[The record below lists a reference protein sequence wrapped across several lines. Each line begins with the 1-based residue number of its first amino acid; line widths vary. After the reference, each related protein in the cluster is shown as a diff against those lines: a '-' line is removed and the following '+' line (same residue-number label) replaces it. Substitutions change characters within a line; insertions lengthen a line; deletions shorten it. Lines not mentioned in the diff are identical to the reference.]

1 MTRFLS
7 IAFFKSFLSVDFL
20 RTYAAWLLMP
30 FLGFLFGKLAS
41 SADPLIIGMGAS
53 SFIGLLLL
61 RKPTWTVELVII
73 LGLFVA
79 GLVILY
85 FGDLAV
91 KMVWGVSILGFVL
104 LGLALYKLVT
114 TPQVMHSTPTFIWI
128 ALLFFIYAIVDSVC
142 QLYSAK
148 EMIGG
153 FKRYFQVWGLLFGL
167 CWLGFSKKDV
177 DQWRKTIL
185 VICLLQAPFCL
196 YQNIVLVPI
205 REDYVASIPG
215 LEPIDVVSGTFGANM
230 FGGGNNAEMATALLM
245 VFAFLLARFREKI
258 LPAKKLFWV
267 SVILL
272 SPLVM
277 GETKIVVL
285 LLPVMI
291 FALYRKEL
299 LSRPHY
305 AVMALI
311 LGAIFMAITLNVYM
325 IMTKMTLDQLVFDT
339 IAYNF
344 YEIGYGNCYLNRTTV
359 LIFWGQHQ
367 SLGDP
372 LSFLFGNGLGSAR
385 EDFGGLGSGHIDT
398 RYQGYC
404 VGLTG
409 VSMLL
414 WELGIFGIVL
424 FLMMMAATWHC
435 ANRLMEKSV
444 DPEVRADVAAIQASV
459 ALFTIYPL
467 YRDTLLSE
475 FSFQLIFTFMLG
487 YLAWLHKQQAEKK
500 HER

>member
-1 MTRFLS
+1 
-7 IAFFKSFLSVDFL
+7 
-20 RTYAAWLLMP
+20 MP
-30 FLGFLFGKLAS
+30 FLGFLFGSLAS
-41 SADPLIIGMGAS
+41 TANPLIIGMAAS
-53 SFIGLLLL
+53 SFIGILLLE
-61 RKPTWTVELVII
+61 KPIWTTELVII
-73 LGLFVA
+73 LGLFVG
-79 GLVILY
+79 GLVVLF
-85 FGDLAV
+85 FGDLAI

-104 LGLALYKLVT
+104 LVSSFYKLVT
-114 TPQVMHSTPTFIWI
+114 TPHVIKSTPAFIWI
-128 ALLFFIYAIVDSVC
+128 ALLFFVYSIVDSLL
-142 QLYSAK
+142 QLYSAT

-177 DQWRKTIL
+177 DRWCKIVL
-185 VICLLQAPFCL
+185 IICLLQAPFCL
-196 YQNIVLVPI
+196 YQNLILVPI

-215 LEPIDVVSGTFGANM
+215 LEPIDVVAGTFGADM
-230 FGGGNNAEMATALLM
+230 FGGGNNAEMATVLLM
-245 VFAFLLARFREKI
+245 VFAFLLTRFKMKI
-258 LPAKKLFWV
+258 LATKKLLWV
-267 SVILL
+267 SLILL

-285 LLPVMI
+285 LLPIMV
-291 FALYRKEL
+291 FVLYRKEL

-325 IMTKMTLDQLVFDT
+325 IMTKMTLDQLIFDT

-359 LIFWGQHQ
+359 LVFWGQHQ

-385 EDFGGLGSGHIDT
+385 EDFGGLGSGHIDVK
-398 RYQGYC
+398 YQGYC
-404 VGLTG
+404 TGLTG

-414 WELGIFGIVL
+414 WELGVFGMGL
-424 FLMMMAATWHC
+424 FLVMMASAWHC
-435 ANRLMEKSV
+435 ANQLMAQTI
-444 DPEVRADVAAIQASV
+444 DPEVRADVAAIQASI
-459 ALFTIYPL
+459 ALFIVYPL

-475 FSFQLIFTFMLG
+475 FSFQLIFTLMLG